1 MSNLLSRR
9 TATGRP
15 ARHPL
20 TGAQREALFAYLF
33 LGPSLLF
40 FLIFFVTPMV
50 IEFLASLHG
59 GQALLGRGP
68 YVGIQNYID
77 AMKDSMF
84 WDVLRITVV
93 FSLMTVSGGVV
104 LGMALALILNEP
116 LPLRTLFRS
125 LIYFPYL
132 TAFVITA
139 LIFRVM
145 LDPYQG
151 ILNGALR
158 HLGLPLQNWLINPSL
173 ALPLLAAVTV
183 WHGVGNNVVIFLA
196 GLAGIPQE
204 LYEAS
209 DIDGAT
215 LPARLLH
222 ITLPLLAPVILFV
235 VIIGL
240 VESLEAFL
248 QPFVMT
254 QGGPANETRLY
265 AYHVYNVAFS
275 DLKFGYASALAF
287 ILFALMLLITVVILR
302 FSRWQAEY

>member
-1 MSNLLSRR
+1 MNRR
-9 TATGRP
+9 SAPR
-15 ARHPL
+15 RL
-20 TGAQREALFAYLF
+20 TRTQREALFAYLF
-33 LGPSLLF
+33 LGPSLLY
-40 FLIFFVTPMV
+40 FLLFFVAPMI

-68 YVGIQNYID
+68 YVGPQNYID
-77 AMKDSMF
+77 AIGDSMF
-84 WDVLRITVV
+84 WDVLRITAV
-93 FSLMTVSGGVV
+93 FSLMTVGGAVV
-104 LGMALALILNEP
+104 LSMTLALILNEP
-116 LPLRTLFRS
+116 LPLRTLFRA

-151 ILNGALR
+151 ILNGGLR
-158 HLGLPLQNWLINPSL
+158 HLGWPLQNWLINPSL

-183 WHGVGNNVVIFLA
+183 WHGLGNNVVIFLA

-209 DIDGAT
+209 SIDGAT
-215 LPARLLH
+215 GRARLVH
-222 ITLPLLAPVILFV
+222 ITLPLLAPVTLFV
-235 VIIGL
+235 VIISL

-275 DLKFGYASALAF
+275 DLRFGYASSLAF
-287 ILFALMLLITVVILR
+287 ILFALMLLITMIILR
-302 FSRWQAEY
+302 FSRWQVEY

>member
-1 MSNLLSRR
+1 
-9 TATGRP
+9 
-15 ARHPL
+15 
-20 TGAQREALFAYLF
+20 
-33 LGPSLLF
+33 
-40 FLIFFVTPMV
+40 MV
-50 IEFLASLHG
+50 IEFLASLQG
-59 GQALLGRGP
+59 GQALLGRGQ
-68 YVGIQNYID
+68 YVGLQNYID
-77 AMKDSMF
+77 AMHDSMF
-84 WDVLRITVV
+84 WDVLRITVI
-93 FSLMTVSGGVV
+93 FSLMTVGGGVV

-183 WHGVGNNVVIFLA
+183 WHGLGNNVVIFLS

-209 DIDGAT
+209 AIDGASSQ
-215 LPARLLH
+215 ARLLH
-222 ITLPLLAPVILFV
+222 ITLPLLAPVTLFV
-235 VIIGL
+235 IIISL

-275 DLKFGYASALAF
+275 DLQFGYASSLAF
-287 ILFALMLLITVVILR
+287 ILFALMLVITMVILR
-302 FSRWQAEY
+302 FSRRQVEY